1 MNALKHLLLPRTVL
15 GRRFP
20 SHALTAIEE
29 AIAASE
35 TRHRAEIRVAL
46 ETALDLSSLWR
57 LKTPRDRALEVFAEL
72 RVWDTAE
79 RNGVLVY
86 VLLAEQAVE
95 IVADRGFADRV
106 AAGEWQRVC
115 DVMERSFADR
125 RWREGAVAGIEALT
139 ALLVREFPAQG
150 PNPNEQPNRP
160 SIV

>member
-1 MNALKHLLLPRTVL
+1 MNALKHLLLPRTAL
-15 GRRFP
+15 GRKFP
-20 SHALTAIEE
+20 SHALTVIEK

-86 VLLAEQAVE
+86 VLLAEHAVE

-106 AAGEWQRVC
+106 AASEWQHVC
-115 DVMERSFADR
+115 DVMERGFADK
-125 RWREGAVAGIEALT
+125 RWREGAVAGIEAVT
-139 ALLVREFPAQG
+139 ALLVREFAAEG

>member
-1 MNALKHLLLPRTVL
+1 MHRFTVL
-15 GRRFP
+15 
-20 SHALTAIEE
+20 ALITILAVSPGSG
-29 AIAASE
+29 A
-35 TRHRAEIRVAL
+35 RAQ
-46 ETALDLSSLWR
+46 TTTDC
-57 LKTPRDRALEVFAEL
+57 
-72 RVWDTAE
+72 
-79 RNGVLVY
+79 
-86 VLLAEQAVE
+86 
-95 IVADRGFADRV
+95 FADRV

>member
-1 MNALKHLLLPRTVL
+1 MNALKHLLLPRTAL

-29 AIAASE
+29 AIGASE

-57 LKTPRDRALEVFAEL
+57 LKTPRDRALEVFADL

-79 RNGVLVY
+79 RNGVLLY
-86 VLLAEQAVE
+86 VLLAEHAVE
-95 IVADRGFADRV
+95 IVADRGVADRV
-106 AAGEWQRVC
+106 AESEWQRVC
-115 DVMERSFADR
+115 EIVERAFADK
-125 RWREGAVAGIEALT
+125 RWRDGTVAGVEAVT
-139 ALLVREFPAQG
+139 ELLVREFPAQG
-150 PNPNEQPNRP
+150 PNPNEQPDRP